1 MSHNYLFDIYTYL
14 DSRLNTTTATPEL
27 LELEEE
33 QQAFVKGRRD
43 ALAAL
48 QGYLDGNLHCKL
60 PRRLQEKATAYMTD
74 SKSRN

>member
-14 DSRLNTTTATPEL
+14 DTRLNATTATPEIL
-27 LELEEE
+27 GLEEE
-33 QQAFVKGRRD
+33 QQAFAKGRRD

-60 PRRLQEKATAYMTD
+60 PRRLQKKATAYMTA
-74 SKSRN
+74 SRNRN